1 MVSSV
6 FGACD
11 QSIFESMSLLA
22 AEHKAINLGQGF
34 PEGLEPP
41 ELIDAAIAALRKGP
55 HQYPPMMGLASLRQ
69 AVAENAQRFFGL
81 AVDWEREVLVT
92 SGATEALCDAFLG
105 LLNSGDEVIVFEPVY
120 DSYGPIIRR
129 AGAIPVPIR
138 LEPPNW
144 DLPREKLR
152 EAIGPRTRAI
162 VVNTPMNP
170 IGKIF
175 DGDELRFIADC
186 LLRHD
191 LVAVADEVYEH
202 LVFDGRQHLSLF
214 GLPDVRDRV
223 VRIGSAGKSFS
234 VTGWKVGYIIA
245 DARLLTPIARAH
257 QFVTFTTPP
266 ALQTAVAFGLRL
278 PAAYFAGLKAALE
291 ERRDFLASGLE
302 AIGFEVQRAPATYF
316 AMASFARLETAG
328 DDLADDLSFCRRM
341 TAEAGVTA
349 IPLSA
354 FYSQGGGSQFIRF
367 CFAKT
372 PATLAEAVSRLKDWG
387 ALLAAPRDPGPP

>member
-1 MVSSV
+1 
-6 FGACD
+6 
-11 QSIFESMSLLA
+11 
-22 AEHKAINLGQGF
+22 
-34 PEGLEPP
+34 
-41 ELIDAAIAALRKGP
+41 
-55 HQYPPMMGLASLRQ
+55 MMGLASLRQ
-69 AVAENAQRFFGL
+69 AVAENAQRAFGL
-81 AVDWEREVLVT
+81 AFDWEKEVLVT

-105 LLNSGDEVIVFEPVY
+105 LLEPGDEVIVFEPVY

-129 AGAIPVPIR
+129 AGAIPVPVR
-138 LEPPNW
+138 LEAPHW

-152 EAIGPRTRAI
+152 DAIGPRTRAI

-175 DGDELRFIADC
+175 DADELRFIADC
-186 LLRHD
+186 LLSHD
-191 LVAVADEVYEH
+191 LVAIADEVYEH

-214 GLPDVRDRV
+214 GLPDVRNRV

-234 VTGWKVGYIIA
+234 VTGWKVGYIVA

-278 PAAYFAGLKAALE
+278 SAAYFAGLKTALE
-291 ERRDFLASGLE
+291 QRRDFLASGLQ
-302 AIGFEVQRAPATYF
+302 ALGFDVQRAPATYF
-316 AMASFARLETAG
+316 AMASFLRLEA
-328 DDLADDLSFCRRM
+328 AEDDLSFCRRM
-341 TAEAGVTA
+341 TSEAGVTA

-354 FYSQGGGSQFIRF
+354 FYSQGGRSSFIRF

-372 PATLAEAVSRLKDWG
+372 PETLAEAVSRLKNWKTVLEPQQG
-387 ALLAAPRDPGPP
+387 QGRP

>member
-6 FGACD
+6 FGACE

-41 ELIDAAIAALRKGP
+41 ELIEAGIAALRQGP
-55 HQYPPMMGLASLRQ
+55 HQYPPMMGLPSLRQ
-69 AVAENAQRFFGL
+69 AIAENAQRFFGL

-105 LLNSGDEVIVFEPVY
+105 LLNPGDEVIVFEPVY

-138 LEPPNW
+138 LEPPHW
-144 DLPREKLR
+144 DLPREKLL
-152 EAIGPRTRAI
+152 EAIGPCTRAI

-170 IGKIF
+170 IGKVF
-175 DGDELRFIADC
+175 DADELRFIADC

-191 LVAVADEVYEH
+191 LVAIADEVYEH
-202 LVFDGRQHLSLF
+202 LVFDERRHLSLF

-278 PAAYFAGLKAALE
+278 PDVYFAGLKAELQQ
-291 ERRDFLASGLE
+291 RRDFLASGLQ

-316 AMASFARLETAG
+316 AMASFERLEMG
-328 DDLADDLSFCRRM
+328 DDDLSFCRSM

-354 FYSQGGGSQFIRF
+354 FYSEGGGSRFIRF

-372 PATLAEAVSRLKDWG
+372 PATLAEAMSRLKGWKAVLD
-387 ALLAAPRDPGPP
+387 APRGQARL